1 VLHDDACPQVEV
13 VVVDDDSSD
22 TTAAVARAFEVRV
35 HPGAS
40 PRSSAATATAP
51 SSKPRVFFPSPKAAP
66 RGGGEE
72 PRVFRDAALRWGRC
86 LTRECDLMQLNWLR
100 LSPKARICAAA
111 AGLPGRQTPAH
122 RDGLQ
127 AKTESDKQRTAS
139 GWLCVVNQERL
150 KVGSRRAR
158 AQDLVGG

>member
-51 SSKPRVFFPSPKAAP
+51 SSKPRVFFPSPP
-66 RGGGEE
+66 QSR
-72 PRVFRDAALRWGRC
+72 
-86 LTRECDLMQLNWLR
+86 T
-100 LSPKARICAAA
+100 ARRRRRA
-111 AGLPGRQTPAH
+111 AGL
-122 RDGLQ
+122 
-127 AKTESDKQRTAS
+127 
-139 GWLCVVNQERL
+139 
-150 KVGSRRAR
+150 SRRCATVGEVSHAR
-158 AQDLVGG
+158 M